1 MNCWLLMNLHF
12 KNDFWVQSKLFLGL
26 AQEENAMGRFLKENG
41 KYDKTKAGK
50 VMTAA
55 GKALS
60 FSAQQK

>member
-1 MNCWLLMNLHF
+1 MNFEFNQ
-12 KNDFWVQSKLFLGL
+12 NIFLGL

>member
-1 MNCWLLMNLHF
+1 
-12 KNDFWVQSKLFLGL
+12 
-26 AQEENAMGRFLKENG
+26 MGRFLKENG

>member
-1 MNCWLLMNLHF
+1 MNSEINQ
-12 KNDFWVQSKLFLGL
+12 NIFLGL

>member
-1 MNCWLLMNLHF
+1 MISFILHKMILEF
-12 KNDFWVQSKLFLGL
+12 RWIYFSGL

>member
-1 MNCWLLMNLHF
+1 MHL
-12 KNDFWVQSKLFLGL
+12 KKDFCAKSKLFLGL

-55 GKALS
+55 GKAMS